1 MLIHEGTERSD
12 RVDLGLAASLS
23 MIAGGINAMGFLVAG
38 SFTANMTGNVA
49 LAAEYIARRDLA
61 LALSFAGL
69 LVCFILGAMTAALL
83 VGAGQARGRRAIY
96 AQAILGEA
104 LLLIGLGVVALGWPG
119 GLAETLLVGVLSLV
133 MGFQNAITTMI
144 SCARVRTTHVSGM
157 ATDLGIELAA
167 MLGPE
172 QVRRGA
178 LPGLW
183 LHGLTLVAFTVGG
196 VLGTA
201 IFLGLGNWLL
211 PILGAALLALALP
224 DIARVRRRRA

>member
-1 MLIHEGTERSD
+1 MLIHEGTERSG

-49 LAAEYIARRDLA
+49 LAAEHLARRDLA

-69 LVCFILGAMTAALL
+69 LGCFVLGAMTAALL
-83 VGAGQARGRRAIY
+83 VGAGQQRGRRAIY

-104 LLLIGLGVVALGWPG
+104 LLLIALGVVALSWPEA
-119 GLAETLLVGVLSLV
+119 LAETVLVGVLSLV

-144 SCARVRTTHVSGM
+144 SHARVRTTHVSGM

-167 MLGPE
+167 MLGTE
-172 QVRRGA
+172 KTRRRA
-178 LPGLW
+178 QPGLW

-196 VLGTA
+196 ILGTA
-201 IFLGLGNWLL
+201 AFLGLGNWLL
-211 PILGAALLALALP
+211 PFLGAALLVLALP
-224 DIARVRRRRA
+224 VIVRARQR